1 MEGTPDF
8 DWSTVNAES
17 EEGPT
22 IVELDVESKPD
33 FDWSLVEAKEQNPKI
48 KSKKSKKKKSTQ
60 SKKRSQKSKTL
71 ISKTE
76 PTEQTSQLNGIMED
90 KLVLETVDSYDED
103 KFIMPDHLRSHHQQQ
118 KMVSMS
124 SLVHSEG
131 RLSTATTG
139 EESIVSESGW
149 SDAVSSSDESE
160 R

>member
-17 EEGPT
+17 EDGPT
-22 IVELDVESKPD
+22 IVELDVESSKPD

-60 SKKRSQKSKTL
+60 SKKRSQKSKTSK
-71 ISKTE
+71 SKTE
-76 PTEQTSQLNGIMED
+76 ATEQISQLNGIMED

-131 RLSTATTG
+131 RLSTG